1 MNRRDKAI
9 MDWVEKNRPDMIG
22 YFREIITDGGFRL
35 GIVAIGFEAGRKFQI
50 EHPKSRLG
58 KPNTFL

>member
-1 MNRRDKAI
+1 MA
-9 MDWVEKNRPDMIG
+9 WVEKNRPDLIG
-22 YFREIITDGGFRL
+22 YFRETITDGGFRL

-50 EHPKSRLG
+50 DNPKSRLG